1 MLANT
6 PAPQKVPKEPA
17 RQFLT
22 KTQGKTCRERMERAT
37 DTRWQTSPKLPTSL
51 EPGVPG
57 HVATGRH
64 LGSNSNAGLLTP
76 GCDPG
81 VWLPALRR
89 SLRSPSSRGSRLKL
103 RRPPN
108 CSWSVRRSRY
118 TFLNLFDSLFAQS
131 PPMVCH
137 RAAWETPTRLKS
149 RYTRLARPSRS
160 NTGWMFSSTKAARP
174 PPPMCLVGHACG
186 SWDGGAPSPHLT
198 TSHWFPPARK
208 RREKPRT

>member
-37 DTRWQTSPKLPTSL
+37 DRRWQTSPKLPTSL

-89 SLRSPSSRGSRLKL
+89 SLRSPSSRGSRLEL

-108 CSWSVRRSRY
+108 CSWSVRRSPLLVPESFRLP
-118 TFLNLFDSLFAQS
+118 FCPAPAHGLPSGGLGDS
-131 PPMVCH
+131 P
-137 RAAWETPTRLKS
+137 RLKS

-174 PPPMCLVGHACG
+174 SPPMCLVCHACG
-186 SWDGGAPSPHLT
+186 SCDGGAPSPHLT
-198 TSHWFPPARK
+198 TSHWFPPAPK